1 MQHARDRQSRTWL
14 TLTVLIHMF
23 TLVSPIFSQSL
34 SQRTPTPLAAG
45 ENHGT
50 LDNMVG
56 PQFWVFKYLKGPG
69 KVTINFT
76 SMGLFG
82 NRQNTTIEVVFLEPN
97 GKVIDTKSL
106 TSHGT
111 AAQLE
116 LPANF
121 VHPGTMVVE
130 LRPTGMAL
138 VRAGGDYSIVLSGP
152 AIDLAGVKAAGPE
165 QVVGTYSMMTCPPDF
180 DCQAVRFQANGTV
193 MTADGHTGTWK
204 IFDPDA
210 LIYTVVIGRDRW
222 SLKLVPGRGLVNTDD
237 TSVVAFQAVKGR

>member
-1 MQHARDRQSRTWL
+1 MQHSRDHQSRSWL
-14 TLTVLIHMF
+14 ALSVLIHMLI
-23 TLVSPIFSQSL
+23 LVSPIFSQSL
-34 SQRTPTPLAAG
+34 SQRTPTPLVAG

-82 NRQNTTIEVVFLEPN
+82 NRQNTTIEVVFLEPD

-121 VHPGTMVVE
+121 VHPGTMIVE

-152 AIDLAGVKAAGPE
+152 AIDLTGAKAAGPE

-222 SLKLVPGRGLVNTDD
+222 SLKLVPGRGLVNTGD

>member
-1 MQHARDRQSRTWL
+1 MQHSRDRQSRTWL
-14 TLTVLIHMF
+14 TLTVLIHML

-82 NRQNTTIEVVFLEPN
+82 NRQNTTIEVVFLEPD

-237 TSVVAFQAVKGR
+237 TSIVAFQAVKGR

>member
-1 MQHARDRQSRTWL
+1 MQHSRDHRSRSWL
-14 TLTVLIHMF
+14 ALSVLIHML

-34 SQRTPTPLAAG
+34 SQRTPTPLVAG

-82 NRQNTTIEVVFLEPN
+82 NRQNTTIEVVFLDPS

-121 VHPGTMVVE
+121 VHPGTMIVE

-152 AIDLAGVKAAGPE
+152 AIDLAGAKAAGPE

-204 IFDPDA
+204 MFDPDA

-237 TSVVAFQAVKGR
+237 TSIVAFQAVKGR

>member
-1 MQHARDRQSRTWL
+1 MQHSRDRQSRTWL

-237 TSVVAFQAVKGR
+237 TSIVAFQAVKGR

>member
-1 MQHARDRQSRTWL
+1 MQHPRDRQSRTL
-14 TLTVLIHMF
+14 LIFSVLFHTL
-23 TLVSPIFSQSL
+23 TLVSPVFAQSL
-34 SQRTPTPLAAG
+34 SQRAPTPLVAG

-69 KVTINFT
+69 KVTVNFT

-82 NRQNTTIEVVFLEPN
+82 NRQNTTIEVVFLDPN

-138 VRAGGDYSIVLSGP
+138 VRAGGDYSITLSGP
-152 AIDLAGVKAAGPE
+152 AIDFAGVKAAGPE
-165 QVVGTYSMMTCPPDF
+165 QIAGTYSMMVCPPDF
-180 DCQAVRFQANGTV
+180 DCQAVRFQANGAV
-193 MTADGHTGTWK
+193 MTADGRNGTWK
-204 IFDPDA
+204 AFDPDG
-210 LIYTVVIGRDRW
+210 LIYTVVIGGDRW
-222 SLKLVPGRGLVNTDD
+222 SLKLIPGRGLVNVSD
-237 TSVVAFQAVKGR
+237 TSVVVFQAVKGR

>member
-14 TLTVLIHMF
+14 TLTVLIHML

-82 NRQNTTIEVVFLEPN
+82 NRQNTTIEVVFLDLN

-180 DCQAVRFQANGTV
+180 DCQAVRFQANGAV

-237 TSVVAFQAVKGR
+237 TSIVAFQAVKGR

>member
-1 MQHARDRQSRTWL
+1 MQHSRDHRSRSWL
-14 TLTVLIHMF
+14 ALSVLIHML

-34 SQRTPTPLAAG
+34 SQRTPTPLVAG

-82 NRQNTTIEVVFLEPN
+82 NRQNTTIEVVFLDPN

-121 VHPGTMVVE
+121 VHPGTMIVE

-237 TSVVAFQAVKGR
+237 TSIVAFQAVKGR

>member
-1 MQHARDRQSRTWL
+1 MQHSRDRQSRTWL
-14 TLTVLIHMF
+14 TLTVLIHML

-237 TSVVAFQAVKGR
+237 TSIVAFQAVKGR

>member
-1 MQHARDRQSRTWL
+1 MQHSRDHRSRSWL
-14 TLTVLIHMF
+14 ALSVLIHML

-34 SQRTPTPLAAG
+34 SQRTPTPLVAG

-82 NRQNTTIEVVFLEPN
+82 NRQNTTIEVVFLDPN

-121 VHPGTMVVE
+121 VHPGTMIVE

-152 AIDLAGVKAAGPE
+152 AIDLAGAKAAGPE

-204 IFDPDA
+204 MFDPDA

-237 TSVVAFQAVKGR
+237 TSIVAFQAVKGR